1 MLGSNFVFNFPTIQ
15 NCLHS
20 GYVINVQEE
29 GWGYPEEWE
38 VECVEPSGYKT
49 NWRDQIWLEGRWKG
63 LDKVTGG
70 CIDPLRCY
78 KSPPDLPFDYTVEA
92 NLTNDINLIVNTTIF
107 YKCSKECKLELK
119 L

>member
-1 MLGSNFVFNFPTIQ
+1 MLGSNLVFNFPTIQ

-78 KSPPDLPFDYTVEA
+78 KSPPGLPFDYTVEA
-92 NLTNDINLIVNTTIF
+92 NLTNDKNLIVNTTIF